1 MAGHDLCQQLYE
13 ERMTNT
19 SAADVTVGRDREKWS
34 ISPFALFI
42 VGGGFVR
49 AKLSGQREEWICVES
64 LSPLINLNF
73 ATLSPSLRSLSSPFF
88 FFAKTVHQRLRC
100 STQVSLIFARIV
112 IIVTFVNYFL
122 ISASI
127 TRLGRKTVNS
137 IWIFAPNVNGWIT
150 DVPFEIDQQI
160 LLSETQSYLNRILSN
175 LIDHI
180 FYEKFYESF
189 EHQLRFFLLFP
200 LRAIISGTR

>member
-1 MAGHDLCQQLYE
+1 MAGHDLCQLYE

-49 AKLSGQREEWICVES
+49 AKLSGQREGWICVES

-73 ATLSPSLRSLSSPFF
+73 ATLSPSLRSLSSPFFF

-137 IWIFAPNVNGWIT
+137 IWIFAPNFNGWT
-150 DVPFEIDQQI
+150 TFP
-160 LLSETQSYLNRILSN
+160 SKSTN
-175 LIDHI
+175 
-180 FYEKFYESF
+180 
-189 EHQLRFFLLFP
+189 RFF
-200 LRAIISGTR
+200 